1 MFIELDAV
9 FVGMRVDNDERV
21 VVDGC
26 VLDSEV
32 TDGVGVLVTNNGIT
46 TGSLLQL
53 PER

>member
-1 MFIELDAV
+1 MMKELLLMVEYFDS
-9 FVGMRVDNDERV
+9 
-21 VVDGC
+21 
-26 VLDSEV
+26 SEV

>member
-1 MFIELDAV
+1 MNVVDTV
-9 FVGMRVDNDERV
+9 SVGTCTKADERV